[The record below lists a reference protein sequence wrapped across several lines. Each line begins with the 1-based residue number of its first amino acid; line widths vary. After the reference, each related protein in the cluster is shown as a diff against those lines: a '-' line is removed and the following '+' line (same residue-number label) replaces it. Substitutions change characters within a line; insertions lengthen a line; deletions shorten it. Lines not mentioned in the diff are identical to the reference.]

1 MHSLPLEQFRSVSPD
16 GAGIYQDL
24 VEEYDLQSEETIE
37 PAGVPASDRVVQ
49 LDHNSATYLEAD
61 AKLTEMVAAVRSNNE
76 YAVTE
81 SEDYEQSLAEL
92 ESGQRLLKEP
102 RVRLDVITSVLITGL
117 QKMVAKFGDAL
128 LGALATVALTA
139 IAALLGI
146 PHPSI

>member
-16 GAGIYQDL
+16 GAGISQDL

-61 AKLTEMVAAVRSNNE
+61 AKFTEMVAAVRSNNE

-128 LGALATVALTA
+128 LGALATEALTA